1 MADETP
7 TTPAP
12 SGAASVGDA
21 HEKEAV
27 QFDEMTALAKGEA
40 TPSESLASGRLNVEV
55 RAYNQGSEN
64 IQLPGSAKQ
73 GVRER
78 EETGARV
85 NEEGLE
91 IKETK
96 VAGGVVVGEQQ
107 TSSHGKQLSA

>member
-1 MADETP
+1 MPDETP
-7 TTPAP
+7 KSKPPVDTT
-12 SGAASVGDA
+12 GVGDA
-21 HEKEAV
+21 HQKEAV
-27 QFDEMTALAKGEA
+27 QFDEMTTLAKGEV
-40 TPSESLASGRLNVEV
+40 TQTESLASGRLNVEV

-91 IKETK
+91 IKE
-96 VAGGVVVGEQQ
+96 VRVIGGVVVGDQQ
-107 TSSHGKQLSA
+107 